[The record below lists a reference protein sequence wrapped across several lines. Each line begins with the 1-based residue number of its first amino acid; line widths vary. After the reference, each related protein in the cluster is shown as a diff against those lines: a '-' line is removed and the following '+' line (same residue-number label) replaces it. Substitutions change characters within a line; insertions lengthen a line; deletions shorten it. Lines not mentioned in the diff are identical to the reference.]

1 MVDCLRSASVASLM
15 SASVTVPEHLSAFG
29 PSIDA
34 IVMPHEPRVAMTAAL
49 LARGVLRSSGE
60 DFSGTTAS
68 SSSGRS
74 FFYRSGFNSSS
85 SSSSTLSTVTSS
97 TSAFTSHH
105 RLHAHLQS
113 SASVGSSGYQP
124 NSFTSTSS
132 TSNSSPWPD
141 FLIGLTRVECP
152 AIFSPLEERTGLS
165 TARRD
170 RILRTLVRNSFDY
183 HQQVSADF
191 EHKT

>member
-1 MVDCLRSASVASLM
+1 MVDCLRSASVSSLM
-15 SASVTVPEHLSAFG
+15 SASVSVPEHLSAFG

-60 DFSGTTAS
+60 DFSTPSITSKS
-68 SSSGRS
+68 SN
-74 FFYRSGFNSSS
+74 FLHRSGFGFGFNG
-85 SSSSTLSTVTSS
+85 STIST
-97 TSAFTSHH
+97 HH
-105 RLHAHLQS
+105 RLHAHLQQS
-113 SASVGSSGYQP
+113 SAGGNFSP
-124 NSFTSTSS
+124 SS
-132 TSNSSPWPD
+132 TSGSSSTTITSPWPD

-183 HQQVSADF
+183 HQQVSVL
-191 EHKT
+191 